1 MLVAAVSGQ
10 FSTQRGA
17 ISLYFMR
24 KENIKAMFAADAF
37 ELADI
42 HFFLVPEFVQ
52 NASLDVEK
60 QALLVISHVTLTGAD
75 EGMTATVAD
84 GTFLAE
90 LVLDVEVHP

>member
-37 ELADI
+37 
-42 HFFLVPEFVQ
+42 
-52 NASLDVEK
+52 
-60 QALLVISHVTLTGAD
+60 
-75 EGMTATVAD
+75 
-84 GTFLAE
+84 
-90 LVLDVEVHP
+90 